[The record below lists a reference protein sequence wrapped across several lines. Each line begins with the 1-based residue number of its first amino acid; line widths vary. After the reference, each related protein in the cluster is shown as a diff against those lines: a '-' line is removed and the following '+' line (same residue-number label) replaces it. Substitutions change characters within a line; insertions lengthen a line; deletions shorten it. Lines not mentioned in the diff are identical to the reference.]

1 MTTEEVEIFRFKING
16 IEIASESSRLNAGE
30 VLKLAEEHQAIPGAP
45 EDYMLVGEKG
55 EYRLVEEIDIEIDDL
70 LISIPTG
77 PTQVA

>member
-1 MTTEEVEIFRFKING
+1 MTTEEVEIFKFKING
-16 IEIASESSRLNAGE
+16 VEITSGTSRLNAGE
-30 VLKLAEEHQAIPGAP
+30 ILKLAEEHQAIPGAP

-70 LISIPTG
+70 LISVPTG